1 MKSSMCGVTQ
11 QDAPETIIAC
21 YGSLEHALVA
31 IMIAILRSSLFC
43 EVGRFCKGRSSVLSE
58 IVSCWYIRGMLGGVM
73 RKCVRWKA
81 SSSVR
86 TSEL

>member
-1 MKSSMCGVTQ
+1 MKSSMCGVAQ
-11 QDAPETIIAC
+11 QDAPELIIAC
-21 YGSLEHALVA
+21 DVTLEHALVA

-43 EVGRFCKGRSSVLSE
+43 EVDRFCKGRSSVLSE
-58 IVSCWYIRGMLGGVM
+58 IVSCWYIHGILGGVT

-81 SSSVR
+81 RSSVR